1 MDRNELYDTM
11 SYLYDIAM
19 ENAPSNDVRKFN
31 KSSNKIVNNYANK
44 VIRLSKRINSLLK
57 RIINTF
63 SSVESLTDGSIRT
76 SRITKSFP
84 NDEKITSEISE
95 IINSIKEF
103 KDVISDTSSAL
114 SGVGYINANSFRV
127 RTFGVYDFPDIAASA
142 TEYAFK
148 QIQFRDLYELPE
160 NAKNI
165 SKMGKRISNKLY
177 KITHSKDNT
186 HDYTNAMS
194 GISHIVQGVDELM
207 QEFGSIVIR
216 VPFTDW
222 K

>member
-76 SRITKSFP
+76 SRITKAFP
-84 NDEKITSEISE
+84 KL
-95 IINSIKEF
+95 SIAPVSLSVKHF
-103 KDVISDTSSAL
+103 RMMKKLHLKYQRLLIQSKNLKMLYQIHQAHLVVSVI
-114 SGVGYINANSFRV
+114 
-127 RTFGVYDFPDIAASA
+127 
-142 TEYAFK
+142 
-148 QIQFRDLYELPE
+148 
-160 NAKNI
+160 
-165 SKMGKRISNKLY
+165 
-177 KITHSKDNT
+177 
-186 HDYTNAMS
+186 
-194 GISHIVQGVDELM
+194 
-207 QEFGSIVIR
+207 
-216 VPFTDW
+216 
-222 K
+222 